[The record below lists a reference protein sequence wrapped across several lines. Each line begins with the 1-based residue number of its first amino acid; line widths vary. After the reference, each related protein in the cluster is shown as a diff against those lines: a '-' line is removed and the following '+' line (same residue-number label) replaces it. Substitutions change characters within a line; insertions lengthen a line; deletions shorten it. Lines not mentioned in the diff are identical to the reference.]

1 MSLWLF
7 QTNQTKEI
15 IHQRISKNRDTDQ
28 TKQAKISI
36 KKIQRQVVKEK
47 EKTDLVAWDIKT
59 HRRVGVM
66 KMSHPQITI
75 TLPTHDIQDQRIVR
89 MKVVVGSNPITSM
102 PTTNQ
107 MTSTTMQVLSHMR
120 KHMQSITSEEEEE
133 ETEVLTSEEEMTLE
147 EEMTSEEEA
156 EVEMTLEEEAV
167 ETTSEEAIT
176 TVVEEMINRTK

>member
-66 KMSHPQITI
+66 KMSHPQTSI

-120 KHMQSITSEEEEE
+120 KHMQSITSEEEEA
-133 ETEVLTSEEEMTLE
+133 EVLTLE
-147 EEMTSEEEA
+147 EEMTLEEEA

>member
-66 KMSHPQITI
+66 KMSHPQTSI

-120 KHMQSITSEEEEE
+120 KHMQSITSEEEA
-133 ETEVLTSEEEMTLE
+133 EVLTSEVEMTLE